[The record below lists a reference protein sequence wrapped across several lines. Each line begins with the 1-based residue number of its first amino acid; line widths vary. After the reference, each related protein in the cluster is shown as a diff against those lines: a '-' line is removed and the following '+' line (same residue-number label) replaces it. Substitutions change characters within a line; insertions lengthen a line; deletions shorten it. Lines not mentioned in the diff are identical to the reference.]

1 MISSLK
7 CFQERETN
15 VNYRRTSQMNYHVHV
30 HYATVVDEMILWNWS
45 YSCKFMVVKIDSW
58 NLHADL
64 CATCANVHRRIEE
77 ELDLSCRFLS
87 SGLFKW
93 LYFSKSSKRKICI
106 FHTFVFSWGLSFSKV
121 FCVIFSLFFLMFC
134 IKKFLMR
141 YLKRNG
147 ACLRLCE
154 TACLCVCVRER
165 VRHGVC
171 VKCVNVKAGCTDDCS
186 YGLCFI
192 SYNIISDHQWTHFPA
207 SRLFFGTLFIL
218 VPLMWSLFNPV
229 KSWQNMPCI
238 LFCLGLHLWGID
250 LLAGRVNGVAF
261 REGGGCLCISLNW
274 Y

>member
-15 VNYRRTSQMNYHVHV
+15 VNYRRTSQMNYHIHV

-154 TACLCVCVRER
+154 TACLCVCVRESQ
-165 VRHGVC
+165 
-171 VKCVNVKAGCTDDCS
+171 A
-186 YGLCFI
+186 
-192 SYNIISDHQWTHFPA
+192 W
-207 SRLFFGTLFIL
+207 
-218 VPLMWSLFNPV
+218 
-229 KSWQNMPCI
+229 
-238 LFCLGLHLWGID
+238 
-250 LLAGRVNGVAF
+250 
-261 REGGGCLCISLNW
+261 CLCEVCECEGWMHWWLFLWTMFYLLQHHFWPSVDSFPSLTVILW
-274 Y
+274 HIVHLSPSHVIII